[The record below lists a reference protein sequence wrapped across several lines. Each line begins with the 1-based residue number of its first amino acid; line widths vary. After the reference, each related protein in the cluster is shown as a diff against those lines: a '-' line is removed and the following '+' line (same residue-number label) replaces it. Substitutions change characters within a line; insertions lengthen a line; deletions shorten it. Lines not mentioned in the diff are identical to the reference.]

1 MVNVLV
7 VHLIVLEAVQEHVR
21 INVLDV
27 KEDVWDVRVVVILD
41 VQHVLGHVMDG
52 VIMVVPKIV

>member
-27 KEDVWDVRVVVILD
+27 KEDVLDVRVIVILS
-41 VQHVLGHVMDG
+41 VIHVLGHVMDT
-52 VIMVVPKIV
+52 VIMVVPEIV